1 MKNNIYYITDSQK
14 KTLIK
19 SSTKNADIYL
29 AELNGEIIPTLND
42 YLKKI
47 GETFKFPVFSNYD
60 TLNLDAYLDWITD
73 LSWLNAQEFVLI
85 IRNFKLFLQDDL
97 KSKKEIL
104 EDFKEVVL
112 PWWEKEVGQ
121 YVVGGKAKP
130 FSIYFVD

>member
-112 PWWEKEVGQ
+112 PWWEKEVEQ

-130 FSIYFVD
+130 FNIYLVN

>member
-112 PWWEKEVGQ
+112 PWWEKEVEQ

-130 FSIYFVD
+130 FNIYLVD